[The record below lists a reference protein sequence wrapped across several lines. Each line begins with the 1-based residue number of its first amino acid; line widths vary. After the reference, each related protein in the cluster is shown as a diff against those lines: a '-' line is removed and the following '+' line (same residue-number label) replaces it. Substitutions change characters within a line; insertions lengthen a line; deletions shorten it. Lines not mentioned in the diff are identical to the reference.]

1 MDIEVS
7 LGTLDINFQLLLLII
22 ILIILVAIVGVVSKI
37 YRKIH
42 KIKTNIKENKKS
54 IENISVEEPV
64 VYQPKV
70 KRLTE
75 LETIEKEFA
84 EK

>member
-7 LGTLDINFQLLLLII
+7 LGTLDINFQFLLLIV
-22 ILIILVAIVGVVSKI
+22 ILALLIAIVGVVSKI

-42 KIKTNIKENKKS
+42 KIKSSIKENKKS
-54 IENISVEEPV
+54 IENLVIEEPV
-64 VYQPKV
+64 IYEPKV

-75 LETIEKEFA
+75 LETIEKDFK